1 MANLKAIKTRI
12 TSVKSTQKITKAMKM
27 VAAAKLRKAQINLI
41 KARPYSNHL
50 REVIAEIS
58 KRTEK
63 EDSKYLS
70 AHSEAS
76 NDILFLVI
84 SGDRGLCG
92 GFNSN
97 ITRDVK
103 KFLIEKDGDFD
114 KCDLSFIGKKSYES
128 FKGKPE
134 YSVAKYYEEF
144 MEDLSITK
152 ARLVTNDLSDA
163 LLSGK
168 YKEVY
173 MIYNEFKSAIAQ
185 EVILERILPIETE
198 ENTEEVN
205 IPYIYEPSKIELLDR
220 LLSQYLTTE
229 VYRALLESYASEQGA
244 RMNAMESATTNAD
257 DMISSLTLTYN
268 RARQAAITTELVE
281 VISGAAAATE

>member
-12 TSVKSTQKITKAMKM
+12 VSVKSTQKITKAMKM
-27 VAAAKLRKAQINLI
+27 VAAAKLRRAQENLI

-50 REVIAEIS
+50 REVIAEIA
-58 KRTEK
+58 KRAEK
-63 EDSKYLS
+63 EDSKFLTTNS
-70 AHSEAS
+70 TE

-103 KFLIEKDGDFD
+103 KFLLEKDGDFD
-114 KCDLSFIGKKSYES
+114 KCDLTFIGKKSYES
-128 FKGKPE
+128 FKGKDE
-134 YSVAKYYEEF
+134 YSISNFYKEF
-144 MEDLSITK
+144 MDELSFDK
-152 ARLVTNDLSDA
+152 ARIVSDDLIEA
-163 LLSGK
+163 FVSGK

-173 MIYNEFKSAIAQ
+173 IIYNEFKSAIAQ
-185 EVILERILPIETE
+185 EVILEKILPIETKE
-198 ENTEEVN
+198 AKEDIN

-220 LLSQYLTTE
+220 LLNQYLTTE

-244 RMNAMESATTNAD
+244 RMNAMESATNNAD

>member
-27 VAAAKLRKAQINLI
+27 VAAAKLRRAQENLI

-50 REVIAEIS
+50 REVIAEIA
-58 KRTEK
+58 KRAEK
-63 EDSKYLS
+63 EDSKFLTTNS
-70 AHSEAS
+70 TG

-114 KCDLSFIGKKSYES
+114 RCDLTFIGKKSYES
-128 FKGKPE
+128 FKGKKD
-134 YSVAKYYEEF
+134 YNIHNFYKDF
-144 MEDLSITK
+144 MDELSFDK
-152 ARLVTNDLSDA
+152 ARLVSDDLIDA
-163 LLSGK
+163 FVSGK

-185 EVILERILPIETE
+185 EVILEKILPIEAQE
-198 ENTEEVN
+198 SKGEVN

-220 LLSQYLTTE
+220 LLNQY
-229 VYRALLESYASEQGA
+229 
-244 RMNAMESATTNAD
+244 
-257 DMISSLTLTYN
+257 
-268 RARQAAITTELVE
+268 
-281 VISGAAAATE
+281 

>member
-12 TSVKSTQKITKAMKM
+12 VSVKSTQKITKAMKM
-27 VAAAKLRKAQINLI
+27 VAAAKLKRAQDNLT

-50 REVIAEIS
+50 RVVISEIA
-58 KRTEK
+58 KRAEK
-63 EDSKYLS
+63 EDSKFLS
-70 AHSEAS
+70 ASDDAS
-76 NDILFLVI
+76 NDVLFLVI

-103 KFLIEKDGDFD
+103 KFIIEQDGNFD
-114 KCDLSFIGKKSYES
+114 KCDLTFIGKKSYES
-128 FKGKPE
+128 FKGKNE
-134 YSVAKYYEEF
+134 YSIANFYKEF
-144 MEDLSITK
+144 MDDLSFEK
-152 ARLVTNDLSDA
+152 AKIISDDLID
-163 LLSGK
+163 LFVSGK

-185 EVILERILPIETE
+185 EVILEKVLPIEAVESDE
-198 ENTEEVN
+198 EIN

-220 LLSQYLTTE
+220 LLNQYLTTE
-229 VYRALLESYASEQGA
+229 IYRALLESYASEQGA
-244 RMNAMESATTNAD
+244 RMNAMESATSNAD
-257 DMISSLTLTYN
+257 EMISSLTLTYN

-281 VISGAAAATE
+281 VISGAAAASE

>member
-27 VAAAKLRKAQINLI
+27 VAAAKLRRAQENLI
-41 KARPYSNHL
+41 KARPYSNKL
-50 REVIAEIS
+50 RDIIAEIA

-63 EDSKYLS
+63 EDSRLLTP
-70 AHSEAS
+70 
-76 NDILFLVI
+76 NTDNNNILFLVI

-103 KFLIEKDGDFD
+103 KFLIEKHDEFD
-114 KCDLSFIGKKSYES
+114 RCDLSFIGKKSYES
-128 FKGKPE
+128 FKGKKD
-134 YSVAKYYEEF
+134 YSIVKFYKDF
-144 MEDLSITK
+144 MDDLDFDK
-152 ARLVTNDLSDA
+152 ARTVSDDLTEA
-163 LLSGK
+163 FISGK
-168 YKEVY
+168 YKAVY

-185 EVILERILPIETE
+185 EVVLERILPVKAEKEAKDEI
-198 ENTEEVN
+198 NL
-205 IPYIYEPSKIELLDR
+205 PYIYEPSKIELLDR
-220 LLSQYLTTE
+220 LLDQYLATE

-244 RMNAMESATTNAD
+244 RMNAMESATNNAE
-257 DMISSLTLTYN
+257 DMISTLTLTYN

-281 VISGAAAATE
+281 VISGASAATE

>member
-27 VAAAKLRKAQINLI
+27 VAAAKLRKAQINLT

-50 REVIAEIS
+50 REVIAEIA

-70 AHSEAS
+70 SHSEAS

-103 KFLIEKDGDFD
+103 KFLIEKDDDFD

-128 FKGKPE
+128 FKGKAE
-134 YSVAKYYEEF
+134 YSIAQYYLDF

-152 ARLVTNDLSDA
+152 ARLISDDLSDA

-185 EVILERILPIETE
+185 EVILEKILPIETE
-198 ENTEEVN
+198 ENIEEVN

-220 LLSQYLTTE
+220 LLNQYLTTE

>member
-12 TSVKSTQKITKAMKM
+12 VSVKSTQKITKAMKM
-27 VAAAKLRKAQINLI
+27 VAAAKLRRAQENLI

-50 REVIAEIS
+50 REVIAEIA
-58 KRTEK
+58 KRAEK
-63 EDSKYLS
+63 EDSKFLTTNS
-70 AHSEAS
+70 TG

-103 KFLIEKDGDFD
+103 RFLLEKDGDFD
-114 KCDLSFIGKKSYES
+114 KCDLTFIGKKSYES
-128 FKGKPE
+128 FKGKNE
-134 YSVAKYYEEF
+134 YNVSNFYKEF
-144 MEDLSITK
+144 MDELSFDK
-152 ARLVTNDLSDA
+152 ARTVSDDLIEA
-163 LLSGK
+163 FVGGK

-185 EVILERILPIETE
+185 EVILEKILPIETKE
-198 ENTEEVN
+198 AKEDIN

-220 LLSQYLTTE
+220 LLNQYLTTE

-244 RMNAMESATTNAD
+244 RMNAMESATNNAD

>member
-12 TSVKSTQKITKAMKM
+12 VSVKSTQKITKAMKM
-27 VAAAKLRKAQINLI
+27 VAAAKLRRAQENLI

-50 REVIAEIS
+50 REVIAEIA
-58 KRTEK
+58 KRAEK
-63 EDSKYLS
+63 EDSKFLTTNS
-70 AHSEAS
+70 TG

-103 KFLIEKDGDFD
+103 RFLIEKDGDFD
-114 KCDLSFIGKKSYES
+114 KCDLTFIGKKSYES
-128 FKGKPE
+128 FKGKNE
-134 YSVAKYYEEF
+134 YSISNFYKDF
-144 MEDLSITK
+144 MDELSFDK
-152 ARLVTNDLSDA
+152 ARVVSDDLIEA
-163 LLSGK
+163 FVSGK

-185 EVILERILPIETE
+185 EVILEKILPIETE
-198 ENTEEVN
+198 KAKEEIN

-220 LLSQYLTTE
+220 LLNQYLTTE

-244 RMNAMESATTNAD
+244 RMNAMESATNNAD

-268 RARQAAITTELVE
+268 RARQAAITTQLVE

>member
-27 VAAAKLRKAQINLI
+27 VAAAKLRRAQENLI

-50 REVIAEIS
+50 REVIAEIA
-58 KRTEK
+58 KRAEK
-63 EDSKYLS
+63 EDSKFLTTNS
-70 AHSEAS
+70 TG

-103 KFLIEKDGDFD
+103 KFLIEKDGEFD
-114 KCDLSFIGKKSYES
+114 RCDLTFIGKKSYES
-128 FKGKPE
+128 FKGKSD
-134 YSVAKYYEEF
+134 YSVSNFYKDF
-144 MEDLSITK
+144 MDELSFDK
-152 ARLVTNDLSDA
+152 ARLVSDDLIEA
-163 LLSGK
+163 FVSGK

-185 EVILERILPIETE
+185 EVILEKILPIEADESKE
-198 ENTEEVN
+198 EIN

-220 LLSQYLTTE
+220 LLNQYLTTE

-244 RMNAMESATTNAD
+244 RMNAMESATNNAD